1 MFKYRVAIV
10 DDHLLYRK
18 SMTLLVNSFEGIHVI
33 VDAENGQD
41 FLDLLEDNL
50 IDVVLLD
57 IQMPVLD
64 GYQTCKKLQENYP
77 DLKILIV
84 SQLST
89 RESIHRIMELG
100 AHGYFTKNSNP
111 EQLETAIKS
120 VVEKGF
126 YFGLELSSVV
136 KEAMFWQQN
145 NPNTLEE
152 EEISTLSLRE
162 LQIVKLICSE
172 KRSKEIADELF
183 INVRTVEAHRKNIMD
198 KTKTKNFIGV
208 LLYALKNEILTIE
221 ELI

>member
-1 MFKYRVAIV
+1 MSKYKVAFV

-18 SMTLLVNSFEGIHVI
+18 SMTLLVNSFDEIEVI
-33 VDAENGQD
+33 VDAENGQV
-41 FLDLLEDNL
+41 FLDLLEHNL

-64 GYQTCKKLQENYP
+64 GYQTCKKLQVNYP

-120 VVEKGF
+120 VVENGF

-145 NPNTLEE
+145 NPNTQEQ
-152 EEISTLSLRE
+152 EIIALSSRE
-162 LQIVKLICSE
+162 LQIIKLICSE

-183 INVRTVEAHRKNIMD
+183 INVRTTTDIAE
-198 KTKTKNFIGV
+198 
-208 LLYALKNEILTIE
+208 
-221 ELI
+221 

>member
-1 MFKYRVAIV
+1 MSKYRVAIV

-18 SMTLLVNSFEGIHVI
+18 SMTLLVNSFDEIQVI
-33 VDAENGQD
+33 ADAENGQE
-41 FLDLLEDNL
+41 FLDLLEDQL

-126 YFGLELSSVV
+126 YFGQELSSVV
-136 KEAMFWQQN
+136 KEALFWEQN
-145 NPNTLEE
+145 NPNSVNEVI
-152 EEISTLSLRE
+152 ISLSARE
-162 LQIVKLICSE
+162 LQIVKLICAE

-208 LLYALKNEILTIE
+208 LLYALKNEILTVE

>member
-1 MFKYRVAIV
+1 MSKYCVAIV

-18 SMTLLVNSFEGIHVI
+18 SMTLLVNSFDEIQVI
-33 VDAENGQD
+33 ADAENGQE
-41 FLDLLEDNL
+41 FLDLLEDQL

-126 YFGLELSSVV
+126 YFGQELSSVV
-136 KEAMFWQQN
+136 KEALFWEQN
-145 NPNTLEE
+145 NPNSVNEVI
-152 EEISTLSLRE
+152 ISLSARE
-162 LQIVKLICSE
+162 LQIVKLICAE

-208 LLYALKNEILTIE
+208 LLYALKNEILTVE